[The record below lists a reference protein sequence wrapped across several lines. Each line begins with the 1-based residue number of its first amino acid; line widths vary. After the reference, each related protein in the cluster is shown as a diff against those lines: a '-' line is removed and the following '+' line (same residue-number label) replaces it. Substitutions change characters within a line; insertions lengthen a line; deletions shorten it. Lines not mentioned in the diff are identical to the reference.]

1 VTLNSYTHT
10 GILQLGRFLTRI
22 NAGDSFKCK
31 RGVDNKRHTNAH
43 RPFTSFSPNGTSIP
57 LFAIAK
63 ILSKYAAVCAL
74 LLFFPMQR
82 SFEIASIAPSAAPIS
97 TRASRTKKFSLGAGF
112 GQEGRAVSWKQPCV
126 LGKRR
131 QCSRFLE
138 QFWVQVHPSER
149 IADIS
154 KQFDASFVY

>member
-1 VTLNSYTHT
+1 M
-10 GILQLGRFLTRI
+10 GLQ
-22 NAGDSFKCK
+22 
-31 RGVDNKRHTNAH
+31 
-43 RPFTSFSPNGTSIP
+43 SPLS
-57 LFAIAK
+57 AIAK

-82 SFEIASIAPSAAPIS
+82 LFEIASIAPSAVPIS
-97 TRASRTKKFSLGAGF
+97 TRTSRTKKFSQAQGLARKGVRLPGNSHALDF
-112 GQEGRAVSWKQPCV
+112 

-131 QCSRFLE
+131 QCSQFLE